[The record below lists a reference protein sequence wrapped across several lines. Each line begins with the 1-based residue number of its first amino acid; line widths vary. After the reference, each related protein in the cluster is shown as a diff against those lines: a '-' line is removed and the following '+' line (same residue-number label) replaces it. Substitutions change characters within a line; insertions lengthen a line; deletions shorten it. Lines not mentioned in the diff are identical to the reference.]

1 MIPGSH
7 DPTKNNNHQ
16 KPSGLASYGTN
27 NDDYDYDYSDS
38 ISPPSDGR
46 SRSSSSSS
54 SRSSMPNRLFLPK
67 NLNIYWCL
75 MSGLAVW
82 FLFVHSPPILIR
94 RRVYK
99 DLPFSVHLLGSYTV
113 YLSCV
118 FNTLYTPSTTT
129 LPFLFCSNANANTNS
144 NARTAHVWV
153 GRVALV
159 ILGSYTVYLSCVFN
173 TLYTPSTTTLP
184 FLFCSNANANTNSNA
199 RTAHVWVGRVAL
211 VMGAVG
217 VVSGLYCSWWPYREA
232 RPSSIGSSIGLSM
245 GGTAQVILQ
254 IAGYRAIQKYQRL
267 KRMIEEEVGNDSSS
281 SNTITNEI
289 LEGWKKE
296 KDSALRNHILNMI
309 ALFTVA
315 CGVPAMIR
323 VVDMLPNN
331 SNDDSGGITTLC
343 LVLGIVGLNSLV
355 MPFGNKYLSKIGAAS
370 TSTSSSR
377 ESVLGGA

>member
-1 MIPGSH
+1 MGFFKLSKESLTLMIPGSH

-159 ILGSYTVYLSCVFN
+159 
-173 TLYTPSTTTLP
+173 
-184 FLFCSNANANTNSNA
+184 
-199 RTAHVWVGRVAL
+199 
-211 VMGAVG
+211 MGAVG
-217 VVSGLYCSWWPYREA
+217 VVSGLYCSWWPYRET

-281 SNTITNEI
+281 SSNTITITNEI

-370 TSTSSSR
+370 TSSSR